1 MKVEV
6 KMTSQQ
12 VDEILQKIIDLLWA
26 GHNNIV
32 VPTENL
38 EKIRKVVLDAYNL
51 GRLAQGKLDFANDQ
65 MTLRVID
72 DKGGVALV
80 PPQFHFMDDTGRIRD
95 IKEMFPSGT

>member
-1 MKVEV
+1 MCHL
-6 KMTSQQ
+6 TNLQ
-12 VDEILQKIIDLLWA
+12 VDAILQKIIDLLWA

-65 MTLRVID
+65 LTLRVVD
-72 DKGGVALV
+72 GEGRVALA
-80 PPQFHFMDDTGRIRD
+80 PPKFHWMDDTGRIRD
-95 IKEMFPSGT
+95 IKEMFPRGT